1 MIKLSL
7 HSIPITLQFLAKQPM
22 NKLEGIISLSLCD
35 MRFKLIN
42 LLGKILNIS
51 IIVIEFI
58 IKCTDHVLLLL

>member
-1 MIKLSL
+1 M
-7 HSIPITLQFLAKQPM
+7 QPM